1 MTIHLRHDLPD
12 GAYVA
17 DYTVDSADGHIVSGG
32 VVFLVGVASPG
43 RIGVLARHSS
53 TAADDLGKFGQF
65 LTYLGVLAAVGL
77 AFFSAFAAAD
87 RRERRRLGRLA
98 AGAAVVGVLGMA
110 VTIDAQASLAT
121 GGHLALA
128 SFDALRSAASGGLGW
143 QCAVQLVC
151 LVGCL
156 ASFRAPLRT
165 TAQVLALYS
174 TIGAAGAFVL
184 FGHAR
189 AGSPTWAT
197 VPADVVHV
205 MCAAVWLGG
214 LIGLVVVLR
223 SRTSAARRTGEIA
236 TAASADPAPMSP
248 AGGAGLARESTATV
262 AVLDPPATR
271 TDTGSR
277 ADAGS
282 GRGANRGSILESTVT
297 TVRRVSTMAAVSVI
311 ALMIAGTVLGIT
323 LVGSVSALF
332 ETTYGQLLLAKL
344 AVFGLLLVMAAYNRW
359 FLLPWLAPA
368 GEGAAGHADRLHS
381 GWRVLM
387 RTARVE
393 VLGVVTVLAITAMLA
408 NTTPPSA
415 TAAVPVPVPYAK
427 SAAFAGGHLRL
438 RISPNQAL
446 VNDVRIDI
454 TDAEGRPVDHAKSVS
469 AFFTL
474 PSKNVGPLASD
485 LKRVGVGQYAL
496 LDTPL
501 PPIVGQWQ
509 ITVQIRVDDFNE
521 VDLNFTDDVR

>member
-1 MTIHLRHDLPD
+1 MRTR
-12 GAYVA
+12 
-17 DYTVDSADGHIVSGG
+17 
-32 VVFLVGVASPG
+32 
-43 RIGVLARHSS
+43 
-53 TAADDLGKFGQF
+53 
-65 LTYLGVLAAVGL
+65 
-77 AFFSAFAAAD
+77 AAA
-87 RRERRRLGRLA
+87 
-98 AGAAVVGVLGMA
+98 
-110 VTIDAQASLAT
+110 
-121 GGHLALA
+121 
-128 SFDALRSAASGGLGW
+128 
-143 QCAVQLVC
+143 
-151 LVGCL
+151 
-156 ASFRAPLRT
+156 
-165 TAQVLALYS
+165 
-174 TIGAAGAFVL
+174 
-184 FGHAR
+184 
-189 AGSPTWAT
+189 
-197 VPADVVHV
+197 
-205 MCAAVWLGG
+205 
-214 LIGLVVVLR
+214 
-223 SRTSAARRTGEIA
+223 TS
-236 TAASADPAPMSP
+236 
-248 AGGAGLARESTATV
+248 
-262 AVLDPPATR
+262 
-271 TDTGSR
+271 
-277 ADAGS
+277 
-282 GRGANRGSILESTVT
+282 ANRGSILESTVT

-427 SAAFAGGHLRL
+427 SAAFARGHLRL

-521 VDLNFTDDVR
+521 VDLNFTDAVR